1 MGRDNAS
8 WIRRSTGCRCQG
20 RREDSIPALWCQ
32 SEWIDYSEVL
42 QRFLFVDEYYHASE
56 PPFSRLRA
64 TPNTYFHVWGPPLYI
79 VCKIFLF
86 CATAWIIM
94 AFSSHLSCRLSRHK
108 SVFEHCRTCVRTLRS
123 MLKYYLFHDRHWQMA
138 GKRGIAFMQW
148 LREGKSSSRFT
159 ALVTVL
165 KSTYSVPYAL
175 KPANFGV
182 ALKRE
187 NGGSQAWKYPR

>member
-1 MGRDNAS
+1 MPFYKITLKIS
-8 WIRRSTGCRCQG
+8 PFCSRSFHLCH
-20 RREDSIPALWCQ
+20 A
-32 SEWIDYSEVL
+32 
-42 QRFLFVDEYYHASE
+42 EYYHASE

-64 TPNTYFHVWGPPLYI
+64 TPNTYFHVWGPPLYV

-138 GKRGIAFMQW
+138 GKRGTAFMQW

-187 NGGSQAWKYPR
+187 NSGSQAWKYSI